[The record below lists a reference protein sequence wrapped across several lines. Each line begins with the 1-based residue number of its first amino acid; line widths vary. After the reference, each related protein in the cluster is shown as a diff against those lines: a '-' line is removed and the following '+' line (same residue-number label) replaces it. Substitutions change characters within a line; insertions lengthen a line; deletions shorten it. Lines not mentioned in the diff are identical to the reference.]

1 MKAGYILFS
10 LAASFTAAASPL
22 GGSDTNIYGGAK
34 PKPNDPSRAADP
46 PPAP

>member
-1 MKAGYILFS
+1 MKAHYILFA
-10 LAASFTAAASPL
+10 LAASLTATASPL

-34 PKPNDPSRAADP
+34 PKPNDPSRAPDP